1 MSQLT
6 KPLALALALG
16 LASGAW
22 AQDTTSSDTTTTPS
36 ADATAGATTD
46 GATTDGAAT
55 PAADAG
61 ADADTSG
68 TDQAADGQT
77 APTMPGADQQAQKP
91 QQPQTYIKATYE
103 DWQLQCA
110 KSPDGKD
117 PCQMYQ
123 VIKDQNG
130 GNVADIS
137 VIGLPDGSQAAAG
150 LTIMVPMQTLLS
162 QNLVMQVDG
171 GKAMVYPYSF
181 CDPRMMG
188 CFARFGVS
196 SAELNS
202 LKKGSKA
209 TITITPLA
217 NPQQKVKA
225 DISLKGFTKAF
236 DETVKT
242 NKENGVQQ

>member
-22 AQDTTSSDTTTTPS
+22 AQDTTSSDTSTTPS
-36 ADATAGATTD
+36 ADATAGASADGTT
-46 GATTDGAAT
+46 A
-55 PAADAG
+55 PAADA
-61 ADADTSG
+61 TN
-68 TDQAADGQT
+68 TDQATDGQT
-77 APTMPGADQQAQKP
+77 APDAAADAPTMPGADQQAQKP
-91 QQPQTYIKATYE
+91 QEPQTYVKATYE
-103 DWQLQCA
+103 DWELQCA

-150 LTIMVPMQTLLS
+150 LTIMVPIQTLLS

-171 GKAMVYPYSF
+171 GKPMVYPYSF

-196 SAELNS
+196 KAELDS

-209 TITITPLA
+209 TITITPLS

-236 DETVKT
+236 EETVKT

>member
-46 GATTDGAAT
+46 GAAT

-61 ADADTSG
+61 ADATS
-68 TDQAADGQT
+68 TDQAPDATANGADAT
-77 APTMPGADQQAQKP
+77 PTMPGADQQAQKP
-91 QQPQTYIKATYE
+91 QEPQTYTKATYG
-103 DWQLQCA
+103 DWELQCA

-188 CFARFGVS
+188 CFARFGVGK
-196 SAELNS
+196 AELES

-225 DISLKGFTKAF
+225 DISLSGFTKAF

>member
-36 ADATAGATTD
+36 ADAGTTA
-46 GATTDGAAT
+46 
-55 PAADAG
+55 PAADATSTDQAPATG
-61 ADADTSG
+61 ADAT
-68 TDQAADGQT
+68 
-77 APTMPGADQQAQKP
+77 PTMPGADQQAQKP
-91 QQPQTYIKATYE
+91 QEPQTYIKATYE

-162 QNLVMQVDG
+162 QNLVLQVDG
-171 GKAMVYPYSF
+171 GKPMVYPYSF

-196 SAELNS
+196 NAELDS

-242 NKENGVQQ
+242 NKENGVQK

>member
-36 ADATAGATTD
+36 ADAGAT
-46 GATTDGAAT
+46 A
-55 PAADAG
+55 PAADATSTDQAPANG
-61 ADADTSG
+61 ADAT
-68 TDQAADGQT
+68 
-77 APTMPGADQQAQKP
+77 PTMPGADQQAQKP
-91 QQPQTYIKATYE
+91 QEPQTYIKATYE

-162 QNLVMQVDG
+162 QNLVLQVDG
-171 GKAMVYPYSF
+171 GKPMVYPYSF

-196 SAELNS
+196 SAELDS

-242 NKENGVQQ
+242 NKENGVQK